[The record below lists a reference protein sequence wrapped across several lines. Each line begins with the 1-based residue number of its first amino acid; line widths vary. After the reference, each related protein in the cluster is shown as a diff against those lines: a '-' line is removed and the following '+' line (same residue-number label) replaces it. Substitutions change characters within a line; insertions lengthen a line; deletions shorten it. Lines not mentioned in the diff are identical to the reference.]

1 MALITDLIL
10 IAIFGLAVWTG
21 YRRGIVKTVVK
32 FVLLLLSVLLAKGLS
47 GVLADTLADALPM
60 PGIGTKLASYLNI
73 NLEKLENTS
82 LTEVL
87 TNWGFSAEAADSIER
102 FVDSTASGASDS
114 ITRQVTPA
122 IDRLLTEIILFVFL
136 MIVFWL
142 VTILLTTLINNV
154 FDLPILSTV
163 NHALGLGFGV
173 LLGALSVLIIVFIM
187 VWSFPLIDASMD
199 INLTRQICGESF
211 IIRFLREINPFMGL
225 LG

>member
-1 MALITDLIL
+1 MALITDIIL
-10 IAIFGLAVWTG
+10 FAILALAVWTG
-21 YRRGIVKTVVK
+21 YRRGIIKTLVK
-32 FVLLLLSVLLAKGLS
+32 FVLLLLSVLLAKSLS
-47 GVLADTLADALPM
+47 GALAGSLANALPM

-73 NLEKLENTS
+73 NLEKLENSS
-82 LTEVL
+82 LTEIL
-87 TNWGFSAEAADSIER
+87 TEWGFPTEAAQSIER

-114 ITRQVTPA
+114 ISRQVTPA

-154 FDLPILSTV
+154 FDLPILSTF
-163 NHALGLGFGV
+163 NLALGMVAGLV
-173 LLGALSVLIIVFIM
+173 LGALSVLIIVFIM

-199 INLTRQICGESF
+199 INLTSQICDNSF
-211 IIRFLREINPFMGL
+211 VIKLLREINPFMGM

>member
-1 MALITDLIL
+1 MALITDILL
-10 IAIFGLAVWTG
+10 IAIFVFSVWTG
-21 YRRGIVKTVVK
+21 YRRGIVKTIVK
-32 FVLLLLSVLLAKGLS
+32 FVLLLLSVLLARSLS
-47 GVLADTLADALPM
+47 GALADTLASSLPM

-73 NLEKLENTS
+73 NLEKLES
-82 LTEVL
+82 LSLAEILTE
-87 TNWGFSAEAADSIER
+87 WGFPAEAAQSIEN
-102 FVDSTASGASDS
+102 FVDTTAIGAGES

-163 NHALGLGFGV
+163 NRVFGLVFGAA
-173 LLGALSVLIIVFIM
+173 LGALSVLVIVFIM
-187 VWSFPLIDASMD
+187 VWGFPLIDASMD
-199 INLTRQICGESF
+199 INLTAQICDKSF
-211 IIRFLREINPFMGL
+211 ILGFLREINPFMGL